1 MSENDRLTSPPSRVS
16 VPDMLDD
23 YRRRR
28 DAFETQA
35 RELADL
41 HREVLS
47 ATGREGTAIVSD
59 ARAKI
64 ARIVADA
71 RRDLLSLSKRLE
83 GVPEI
88 DEERRA
94 LQQARREIGR
104 LVAGAKPELD
114 AL

>member
-1 MSENDRLTSPPSRVS
+1 MNEDDRLTSPPSRVS

-41 HREVLS
+41 HREALS
-47 ATGREGTAIVSD
+47 AAGREGSAIVTD

-88 DEERRA
+88 DDQRRA

-104 LVAGAKPELD
+104 LVAEAMPGIEAF
-114 AL
+114 